1 MIIFDGLTKNWRYP
15 GWRVTWT
22 VGPARVIDAV
32 ASAGSFLDG
41 GGSRP
46 LQRAAIPLLNED
58 VVQKET
64 LAINAAFREKRD
76 RMIQSL
82 ERMGIR
88 TDRAPDGTFYVWG
101 NLSALPLPL
110 SDGMGF
116 FRAALEKKV
125 ITVPGEFFDVNP
137 GKRRSHRVS
146 RFRNYSRFSFGA
158 PQAQLEEALARMQA
172 LITSVA

>member
-1 MIIFDGLTKNWRYP
+1 MILAWGHLRTSMGNN
-15 GWRVTWT
+15 
-22 VGPARVIDAV
+22 
-32 ASAGSFLDG
+32 GSLMG
-41 GGSRP
+41 
-46 LQRAAIPLLNED
+46 
-58 VVQKET
+58 ET
-64 LAINAAFREKRD
+64 
-76 RMIQSL
+76 
-82 ERMGIR
+82 
-88 TDRAPDGTFYVWG
+88 
-101 NLSALPLPL
+101 
-110 SDGMGF
+110 